1 MLQRTPPVSTICV
14 WNTAFLGD
22 AVLTLPLIQT
32 LHAAY
37 PDAAIH
43 FWVRKGLAPLFDAHP
58 AISQVYE
65 YDKRG
70 AEAGGLS
77 TFRLGR
83 QLGHK
88 RYSLWISA
96 HSSMRSALLA
106 RWSSAKIR
114 IGYKRPRGNAWFYT
128 HTVDRRFS
136 ELDEVER
143 LEQLLLPL
151 RMAVPV
157 QKWPNLALPQDA
169 TDKATALFES
179 LGASPGTPVLGVHP
193 GSIWGTKRWPTEYF
207 AEIAARAMDGGAKV
221 MLFAGPGEENMAGEV
236 RELLSRRF
244 TREGLGALTD
254 LSGKLSLT
262 ELAACLGRLSCYLT
276 NDSGPMHLAW
286 SQGTPVTALFGPTVR
301 RLGFFPRG
309 EQSAVMEIPLECR
322 PCGLHGPQACPLGH
336 HHCMRRLL
344 PDLVWPDVQRKL
356 FAATE

>member
-1 MLQRTPPVSTICV
+1 MSTICV

-32 LHAAY
+32 LHEAY
-37 PDAAIH
+37 PDSAIH
-43 FWVRKGLAPLFDAHP
+43 FWVRKGLSSLFTAHP

-70 AEAGGLS
+70 AEAGGFSAL
-77 TFRLGR
+77 RLGR
-83 QLGHK
+83 HLGHK

-114 IGYKRPRGNAWFYT
+114 IGYKRPHLNAWFYT
-128 HTVDRRFS
+128 HTVDRRFA

-151 RMAVPV
+151 RITVPV
-157 QKWPNLALPQDA
+157 QKWPNLVLPRDA
-169 TDKATALFES
+169 ADKAAALFDS
-179 LGASPGTPVLGVHP
+179 LGASSDTPVLGVHP

-207 AEIAARAMDGGAKV
+207 AEIAARAIDGGAKV
-221 MLFAGPGEENMAGEV
+221 ILFAGPGEESMAGEV
-236 RELLSRRF
+236 RELLARRF
-244 TREGLGALTD
+244 VRGGLDALTD

-286 SQGTPVTALFGPTVR
+286 PQGTPVTALFGPTVR
-301 RLGFFPRG
+301 GLGFFPRG
-309 EQSAVMEIPLECR
+309 GQSTVMEVPLECR
-322 PCGLHGPQACPLGH
+322 PCGLHGPQTCPLGH
-336 HHCMRRLL
+336 HNCMRLLL

-356 FAATE
+356 FATAG